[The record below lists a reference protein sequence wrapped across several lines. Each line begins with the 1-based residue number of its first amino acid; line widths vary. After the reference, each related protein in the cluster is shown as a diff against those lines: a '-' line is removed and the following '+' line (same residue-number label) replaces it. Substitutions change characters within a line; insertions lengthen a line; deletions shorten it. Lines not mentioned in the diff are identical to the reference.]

1 MTGGWGPM
9 NGLIQKKAKALII
22 IGTMLAL
29 MASFACEG
37 AAGAAGEPGLPGLP
51 GNPGNPGEPGNPGA
65 PGEPGAPGPAGP
77 QGPAG
82 PAGPAG
88 PEGPAGPSGVSSASG
103 ATNMAGISVS
113 LSGSTLSV
121 HGGGFGSGSKVSIT
135 LGNMTSGSVLG
146 STDAD
151 DNGAFTVDF
160 VLDNPPSGVHGITA
174 MGTKG
179 GAASNAFVVGASSG
193 ASGAVAGDVVR

>member
-1 MTGGWGPM
+1 MK
-9 NGLIQKKAKALII
+9 GLIQKKAKALII

-37 AAGAAGEPGLPGLP
+37 AAG
-51 GNPGNPGEPGNPGA
+51 
-65 PGEPGAPGPAGP
+65 
-77 QGPAG
+77 
-82 PAGPAG
+82 PAG
-88 PEGPAGPSGVSSASG
+88 PEGPAGQTGSSGSG

-121 HGGGFGSGSKVSIT
+121 HGGGFASSANVTIT
-135 LGNMTSGSVLG
+135 LGNMTSGEVLG

-160 VLDNPPSGVHGITA
+160 VLDSPPAVVHGVTA
-174 MGTKG
+174 MGTGG

-193 ASGAVAGDVVR
+193 SSGVVAGDVVR

>member
-9 NGLIQKKAKALII
+9 KGLIQKKAKALII

-37 AAGAAGEPGLPGLP
+37 AAGPAGEPGLPGLP

-65 PGEPGAPGPAGP
+65 PGEPGEPGPAGP

-88 PEGPAGPSGVSSASG
+88 PEGPAGQTGSSGSG

-121 HGGGFGSGSKVSIT
+121 HGGGFASSANVTIT
-135 LGNMTSGSVLG
+135 LGNMTSGEVLG

-160 VLDNPPSGVHGITA
+160 VLDSPPAGVHGVTA
-174 MGTKG
+174 MGTGG

-193 ASGAVAGDVVR
+193 SSGVVAGDVVR

>member
-1 MTGGWGPM
+1 M

-65 PGEPGAPGPAGP
+65 PGEPGEPGPAGP

-88 PEGPAGPSGVSSASG
+88 PEGPAGPSGGSSASG

-160 VLDNPPSGVHGITA
+160 VLDNPPSGVHGVTA